1 MRWSIEENKRK
12 ISTYDFKNH
21 KDDIEMSGEKVSM
34 IIGYG
39 ADENNNVY
47 FTREIIFPM
56 FRIQPDVTTSSYK
69 VFNNEKALNLGDE
82 EFVKVEIDG
91 ILSVYTKTDKYNIVH
106 RFYPSTTLPI
116 AYERIEIDAI
126 DNIVF
131 SEYERLETKLGC
143 EGYIYA
149 ERVATKFISG
159 NKLVIDFMI
168 SARFCN
174 EDIPKEEN
182 HYQKRKDR
190 INELLSECD
199 LTTGNDIIDTMF
211 AFAKIRVGESI
222 YNTRNGRINSPGGSN
237 YYAGIWANDQCEY
250 STPWFAFT
258 GDKKLNEAA
267 FNAMEWFSRYMNDSY
282 DPIVS
287 SIISEGTDYWNDRR
301 DRGDAEMYLYGNS
314 RLFLTLGIIPDDN
327 HYKMLEW
334 AAKYI
339 EKQIMDTGVVYSDT
353 DELEFRLSSGVN
365 LSTSSLAYGAF
376 KMYSILLLRM
386 NKNEDANKYSNLA
399 DSIEKSIEE
408 YFGGNV
414 SGFETYHYH
423 KGCNEVRAWITL
435 PAYMGITKRSKGS
448 IDAIDKLLWKD
459 GSCLSTEG
467 ENITWDRSALYYIAA
482 CFRCG
487 DVEKAYSKLKELS
500 EKRLLGDRVPYV
512 VEAYPEYNMRH
523 LSAESA
529 LYCRIITDGL
539 LNIKFNK
546 NGYTINSMIPNELK
560 DIKIEKIFINGDYK
574 TIKVKNTLI

>member
-1 MRWSIEENKRK
+1 MRWFIEENKRK

-39 ADENNNVY
+39 ADDNNIVS

-56 FRIQPDVTTSSYK
+56 FRIQPDTTTSSYK
-69 VFNNEKALNLGDE
+69 VFNNDKALNLGDE
-82 EFVKVEIDG
+82 EFVKAEIDG
-91 ILSVYTKTDKYNIVH
+91 ILTIYTKTDKYNIVH

-116 AYERIEIDAI
+116 AYERIEIDSLDI
-126 DNIVF
+126 IIN
-131 SEYERLETKLGC
+131 EYERLETKLGC

-149 ERVATKFISG
+149 ERVGHKYIKD
-159 NKLVIDFMI
+159 NKTIIDFEI

-174 EDIPKEEN
+174 EDIPKEEK
-182 HYQKRKDR
+182 HIEKRRGR
-190 INELLSECD
+190 INELLNECD

-267 FNAMEWFSRYMNDSY
+267 FNAMDWFSRYMNDSY

-314 RLFLTLGIIPDDN
+314 RLFLTLGIIPDDK

-353 DELEFRLSSGVN
+353 DELEFRLSSGIN
-365 LSTSSLAYGAF
+365 LSTSSLAYGAY
-376 KMYSILLLRM
+376 KMYSILLERM

-408 YFGGNV
+408 YFGGSV

-423 KGCNEVRAWITL
+423 KGCNEVRAWVTL

-448 IDAIDKLLWKD
+448 IDAVDKLLWKD

-467 ENITWDRSALYYIAA
+467 EKIFWDRSALYYIAA

-487 DVEKAYSKLKELS
+487 YIEKAYSKLKELS

-539 LNIKFNK
+539 LNISFNK
-546 NGYTINSMIPNELK
+546 DGYDISSIKPKELK
-560 DIKIEKIFINGDYK
+560 TIKIDNIFINGEYK
-574 TIKVKNTLI
+574 TIKK

>member
-1 MRWSIEENKRK
+1 MRWFIEENKRK

-39 ADENNNVY
+39 ADENNIVS

-69 VFNNEKALNLGDE
+69 VFNNGYVLHLGDE
-82 EFVKVEIDG
+82 EFVKAEIDG
-91 ILSVYTKTDKYNIVH
+91 ILSIYTKTDKYNIVH
-106 RFYPSTTLPI
+106 RFYPSTILPI
-116 AYERIEIDAI
+116 AYERVEIDSI
-126 DNIVF
+126 DINNN
-131 SEYERLETKLGC
+131 EYERLETKLGC

-149 ERVATKFISG
+149 ERIG
-159 NKLVIDFMI
+159 NKYIKDNKTIIDFAI

-174 EDIPKEEN
+174 EDIPKENN
-182 HYQKRKDR
+182 HFEKRRNR
-190 INELLSECD
+190 INELLNECD
-199 LTTGNDIIDTMF
+199 LTTGNEIIDTMF

-237 YYAGIWANDQCEY
+237 YYAGVWANDQCEY
-250 STPWFAFT
+250 STPWYAFT
-258 GDKKLNEAA
+258 GDKILNEAA

-282 DPIVS
+282 DPMVS

-314 RLFLTLGIIPDDN
+314 RLFLTLGINPVEK

-339 EKQIMDTGVVYSDT
+339 EKQIMDTGIVYSDT
-353 DELEFRLSSGVN
+353 DELEFRLSSGIN

-386 NKNEDANKYSNLA
+386 NKTDDAIKYSNLA
-399 DSIEKSIEE
+399 DKIEESIEE

-423 KGCNEVRAWITL
+423 KGCNEVRAWVTL
-435 PAYMGITKRSKGS
+435 PAYMGILKRRKGT

-467 ENITWDRSALYYIAA
+467 ENISWDRSALYYIAA

-487 DVEKAYSKLKELS
+487 DIENAYAKLMEIS
-500 EKRLLGDRVPYV
+500 EIRLLGDRVPYV

-539 LNIKFNK
+539 LNVTFNK
-546 NGYTINSMIPNELK
+546 DGYKVNPMIPKELK
-560 DIKIEKIFINGDYK
+560 DIKIKNIFINGKYS
-574 TIKVKNTLI
+574 TIEIKD